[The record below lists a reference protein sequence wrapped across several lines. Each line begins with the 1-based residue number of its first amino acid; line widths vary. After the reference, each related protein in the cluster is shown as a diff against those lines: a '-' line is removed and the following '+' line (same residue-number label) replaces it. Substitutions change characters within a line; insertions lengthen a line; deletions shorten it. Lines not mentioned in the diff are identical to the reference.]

1 MELPAGNSAVSGTVT
16 ATVTAPSSLPSM
28 VSEVTL
34 ASVSP
39 LAATSMVVPSLG
51 NDTFHTTLAP
61 LPLSA
66 TVTVVSLD
74 CFPGA
79 EAVRV

>member
-1 MELPAGNSAVSGTVT
+1 
-16 ATVTAPSSLPSM
+16 M